1 MKKFLFFVVAAA
13 AVFVACDPN
22 ASETKPAVSFE
33 SALPLLDGS
42 NGIFKVVVNDYAGT
56 DPITIP
62 VSFGGSAVKDTDYK
76 VSAEA
81 FVVGGESPVTEIT
94 VTPFAFSSGKDVTLT
109 LELPEGFMAGKY
121 PMASFTF
128 GEQQLYASF
137 AGGTAEFIGSGE
149 FTVNVFDGNGQGR
162 VLENGA
168 EIAVEVDTQNSTA
181 IEGTHFNFVGGK
193 KAVVVAAGKRNG
205 TIAVETVGDFDAE
218 HNTIVLKLAD
228 DRFSAG
234 DHESVTIEIKSYW
247 AQLDGTWQISE
258 FITDKAYMMD
268 VWYCDET
275 QFTGYPELNTSDKIT
290 IDIENGKFTPN
301 ITSNFKN
308 YFIDESDVTNAG
320 GYSLKAGMG
329 DPIILQMI
337 ELDNVDRNFSATSDS
352 ELKDSYIGVRVIK
365 DETTQEDILDM
376 YLIDYKSTD
385 FLTLFEEYTC
395 WNENRPTATMSGVF
409 LNLTF
414 KRVTE

>member
-1 MKKFLFFVVAAA
+1 MKKFLFFIVAAVTA
-13 AVFVACDPN
+13 FVACNPD

-33 SALPLLDGS
+33 SALPLLDGA
-42 NGIFKVVVNDYAGT
+42 NGVFRVVVNDYAGT

-62 VSFGGSAVKDTDYK
+62 VSFGGSAVKDTDYRA
-76 VSAEA
+76 SADA
-81 FVVGGESPVTEIT
+81 FVVGGETPVTEIT
-94 VTPFAFSSGKDVTLT
+94 VTPFALSSGKEVTLT
-109 LELPEGFMAGKY
+109 LEIPEGFMAGKY
-121 PMASFTF
+121 PMASFAF
-128 GEQQLYASF
+128 GQKQVYASF
-137 AGGTAEFIGSGE
+137 AANTAELIGTGTV
-149 FTVNVFDGNGQGR
+149 TVNVYDEKGSTLA
-162 VLENGA
+162 LENGA

-205 TIAVETVGDFDAE
+205 TVAIETVGDFDAE
-218 HNTIVLKLAD
+218 HSKIVLKLAD

-247 AQLDGTWQISE
+247 TQLDGTWQISE
-258 FITDKAYMMD
+258 FITDKDYMMEA
-268 VWYCDET
+268 WWCDET
-275 QFTGYPELNTSDKIT
+275 QFTDYPELNTSDKIT

-308 YFIDESDVTNAG
+308 YFIGESDVTNAG

-385 FLTLFEEYTC
+385 FLTLIEEYAC
-395 WNENRPTATMSGVF
+395 WNENRPTATMSGTF

-414 KRVTE
+414 KRVAE